1 MKQRIRLPDGVSNRQ
16 DRRVAPRPARPRTA
30 PAALDEISKRI
41 IEQLQEDGRRPY
53 AAIGKAVGLSEAAVR
68 QRVQRLLDAG
78 VMQIVAVTDPLQV
91 GFTRQAMIG
100 VKVEGEINAVA
111 DQLAAMTEVDY
122 VVVTAGSFDL
132 MVEVVCEDDDH
143 LLDVVSHDIRGLP
156 GVRST
161 ETFVY
166 LKLRKQLYNWGTR

>member
-1 MKQRIRLPDGVSNRQ
+1 MAAR
-16 DRRVAPRPARPRTA
+16 DRTNGG
-30 PAALDEISKRI
+30 ALDDVSKAI

-91 GFTRQAMIG
+91 GFPRQAMIG
-100 VKVEGEINAVA
+100 IRCEGDVEAVA
-111 DQLAAMTEVDY
+111 SKIADMPEVDY
-122 VVVTAGSFDL
+122 VVITAGGFDL

-143 LLDVVSHDIRGLP
+143 LLDLVSKRIRAVP
-156 GVRST
+156 SVRST
-161 ETFVY
+161 ESFVY
-166 LKLRKQLYNWGTR
+166 LKLEKQLYNWGTR